1 MKKKN
6 DVHLIVATLK
16 ISSVVMELEKMGVS
30 KETLQA
36 ALARSLLFSFELDG
50 NALVQAS
57 KGQIDEAMA
66 DPDVLS
72 AISIV
77 ESKKAMAN

>member
-1 MKKKN
+1 MKKPN
-6 DVHLIVATLK
+6 VHLVIATMK
-16 ISSVVMELEKMGVS
+16 ISAVVAELERLGVS
-30 KETLQA
+30 KETLHA
-36 ALARSLLFSFELDG
+36 ALARSLLFSYELDG

-57 KGQIDEAMA
+57 KGQIDEAMS